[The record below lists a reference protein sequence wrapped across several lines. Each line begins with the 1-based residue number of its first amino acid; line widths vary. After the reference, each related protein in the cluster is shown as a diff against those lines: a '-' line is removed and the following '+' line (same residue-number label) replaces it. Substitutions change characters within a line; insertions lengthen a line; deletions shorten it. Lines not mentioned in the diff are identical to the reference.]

1 MTIWQIILG
10 IALAIIGIGFAIAV
24 LSVFV
29 FLSGITGDPIEHID
43 E

>member
-1 MTIWQIILG
+1 VTSWQIILA
-10 IALAIIGIGFAIAV
+10 IALGVIGIGFAIMV